1 MAKDVEKLNLKI
13 TNVSR
18 KTKSGDIVK
27 DLKEGYIYFD
37 VTVDA
42 NGKKIVIEKRVRL
55 DKPERML
62 NKFVTKVK
70 AIAEESYKERTYYVA
85 QKTPPSIETS
95 LDNESDVNDRLLPVF
110 EEVNHYIKTSN
121 PSVLATSSVK
131 F

>member
-27 DLKEGYIYFD
+27 DL
-37 VTVDA
+37 VDA